1 MFLKVLTKVS
11 LLLKA
16 ISSSE
21 HNVWLSF
28 APKMVFSD
36 IQNSASENYFKMQAV
51 KTVLLLWKGP

>member
-1 MFLKVLTKVS
+1 MFLKVLTEVS

-36 IQNSASENYFKMQAV
+36 IQNSASENYFKTQAV
-51 KTVLLLWKGP
+51 KTVLLL

>member
-16 ISSSE
+16 IFSFE

-28 APKMVFSD
+28 APKVFSD

-51 KTVLLLWKGP
+51 KTVLLLWNGP